1 MDKVWTFPT
10 LDEKSISSLS
20 KETGLSDLI
29 VSILLNRG
37 IENLEQAKLFFNPEE
52 EHFHDPFLL
61 TDMSKAVE
69 IIQRHIEQ
77 DNHILIYGDYDVDG
91 TTATSIIYLT
101 LRQMGA
107 RITYYIPVR
116 SEGYGLSAGG
126 IESANQV
133 GVKLIITCDCG
144 ITAHSEI
151 ELAKSY
157 GIDVI
162 VTDHHEVVDQHPDAL
177 AVINPKRHDSTYP
190 YRNLS
195 GAGVA
200 LKLAQALKKNQ
211 NPDNWY
217 SRELYDL
224 AALGTAADIVPMT
237 GENRVIVSL
246 GLPEIHK
253 AKRIGLRALL
263 KSSGFRKQR
272 MTVNDIVFLFGP
284 RINAV
289 GRLGEAREAVEL
301 FISNDMEQ
309 ATKLAKKF
317 ERLNSE
323 RRVIDQKTY
332 EEAEQ
337 QLLDRYNPDQL
348 FGAVLYGDKWHQG
361 VIGIV
366 ASRITEKYYRPSVM
380 ISLDDD
386 VGRGSGRSIPG
397 VNLHEALT
405 ECSDLLL
412 GFGGHEQAGGLT
424 IEKSKIQDFVDRFD
438 DVIASQLS
446 EDVMTPKITVEGV
459 IKFKDID
466 KKLLEIVERLEP
478 YGPGNKH
485 PIFVSYGI
493 ESAYKPNIVGENH
506 LKMKV
511 KQGGVVW
518 DAIGF
523 NMAEDLTRVLNP
535 PEEGLKIAY
544 VIEEN
549 SWNGNTS
556 IQLNLKDIQ

>member
-77 DNHILIYGDYDVDG
+77 DNHMLIYGDYDVDG

-162 VTDHHEVVDQHPDAL
+162 VTDHHEVVDHHPDAL

-195 GAGVA
+195 GAG
-200 LKLAQALKKNQ
+200 
-211 NPDNWY
+211 
-217 SRELYDL
+217 
-224 AALGTAADIVPMT
+224 
-237 GENRVIVSL
+237 
-246 GLPEIHK
+246 
-253 AKRIGLRALL
+253 
-263 KSSGFRKQR
+263 
-272 MTVNDIVFLFGP
+272 
-284 RINAV
+284 
-289 GRLGEAREAVEL
+289 
-301 FISNDMEQ
+301 
-309 ATKLAKKF
+309 
-317 ERLNSE
+317 
-323 RRVIDQKTY
+323 
-332 EEAEQ
+332 
-337 QLLDRYNPDQL
+337 
-348 FGAVLYGDKWHQG
+348 
-361 VIGIV
+361 
-366 ASRITEKYYRPSVM
+366 
-380 ISLDDD
+380 
-386 VGRGSGRSIPG
+386 
-397 VNLHEALT
+397 
-405 ECSDLLL
+405 
-412 GFGGHEQAGGLT
+412 
-424 IEKSKIQDFVDRFD
+424 
-438 DVIASQLS
+438 
-446 EDVMTPKITVEGV
+446 
-459 IKFKDID
+459 
-466 KKLLEIVERLEP
+466 
-478 YGPGNKH
+478 
-485 PIFVSYGI
+485 
-493 ESAYKPNIVGENH
+493 
-506 LKMKV
+506 
-511 KQGGVVW
+511 
-518 DAIGF
+518 
-523 NMAEDLTRVLNP
+523 
-535 PEEGLKIAY
+535 
-544 VIEEN
+544 
-549 SWNGNTS
+549 
-556 IQLNLKDIQ
+556 